1 MHSMGN
7 AIMDRQTR
15 SQDKPISHRSLS
27 AHIEVPRRRRATAL
41 DLSGL
46 GLTQWPEAL
55 GPLTALQMLNLAD
68 NQLTALPEAFRHLES
83 LQRLYLRRKSIDR
96 GQAP

>member
-1 MHSMGN
+1 
-7 AIMDRQTR
+7 MDRQTR
-15 SQDKPISHRSLS
+15 SQDKPISNRSLS
-27 AHIEVPRRRRATAL
+27 ARIGAAPRGRATAL

-83 LQRLYLRRKSIDR
+83 LQRLYLRRKPTDR
-96 GQAP
+96 GRAP